1 MECKDYR
8 EQFTALLTESLSEA
22 DRLELVSH
30 LESCAG
36 CREEQEEVKKIWQL
50 MGEIEQPEPSRAMQ
64 ANFQAM
70 LAEYKKET
78 LAKKPSFGEWIISRL
93 REFLSLQVQPR
104 LAYSLMLLAIGLIGG
119 YYLHRPE
126 TSAMA
131 YNQQIDSLA
140 SQVSEMKQ
148 VMMLSLLQDPSA
160 SQRIRAVSYTEEI
173 SNVDMKVI
181 GALLTTLNEDP
192 NVNVRL
198 ATLEVLTRLAG
209 EPKVREGLVRSIN
222 QQDSPIMQTAIA
234 DVMVKLQEKSAVD
247 SLQKLLNKKN
257 LNKMVKTKIE
267 KSIQILI

>member
-8 EQFTALLTESLSEA
+8 EQFTALLTDSLEEA
-22 DRLELVSH
+22 ERRELVSH

-36 CREEQEEVKKIWQL
+36 CREELEEVKKIWEL
-50 MGEIEQPEPSRAMQ
+50 MGDIEQPEPSPAMR
-64 ANFQAM
+64 ANFNA
-70 LAEYKKET
+70 LLSEYKKEI
-78 LAKKPSFGEWIISRL
+78 KEEQRPSGDWLSRL
-93 REFLSLQVQPR
+93 REFLSMQVQPR
-104 LAYSLMLLAIGLIGG
+104 LAYSLMLVAIGLIGG

-173 SNVDMKVI
+173 SNVDLKVI

-257 LNKMVKTKIE
+257 LNKMVKSKIE